1 MKVADLNIGS
11 LYRLSNDKRVGFV
24 MGATPV
30 EEASRLAL
38 YVLRRNAQVAPVDPK
53 MASTWSAEAL
63 IYLGAK
69 KVYGGMNGDSVKYV
83 KMHHFVRQNGK
94 RLYISGQ
101 HIKHIIPFTQG

>member
-1 MKVADLNIGS
+1 MKVSELKIGS
-11 LYRLSNDKRVGFV
+11 LYTLSSDNRVGFIL
-24 MGATPV
+24 GATPI

-38 YVLRRNAQVAPVDPK
+38 YVLRKNAQVTPVDPK

-69 KVYGGMNGDSVKYV
+69 QVYGGRNGESVKYV

-101 HIKHIIPFTQG
+101 HIKHITPFTQG

>member
-1 MKVADLNIGS
+1 MKVADLNVGS

-69 KVYGGMNGDSVKYV
+69 HMVTGYDHILFLLGVIFFLYRMQHFSV
-83 KMHHFVRQNGK
+83 H
-94 RLYISGQ
+94 
-101 HIKHIIPFTQG
+101 

>member
-1 MKVADLNIGS
+1 MKVSELNIGS

-24 MGATPV
+24 TGATPI

-38 YVLRRNAQVAPVDPK
+38 DVLKRNAQVAPVGPK
-53 MASTWSAEAL
+53 MASAWSTEAL

-69 KVYGGMNGDSVKYV
+69 QVYGGLNGDSVKYV
-83 KMHHFVRQNGK
+83 RMHHFVRQNGK

-101 HIKHIIPFTQG
+101 HIKHIMPFTQG